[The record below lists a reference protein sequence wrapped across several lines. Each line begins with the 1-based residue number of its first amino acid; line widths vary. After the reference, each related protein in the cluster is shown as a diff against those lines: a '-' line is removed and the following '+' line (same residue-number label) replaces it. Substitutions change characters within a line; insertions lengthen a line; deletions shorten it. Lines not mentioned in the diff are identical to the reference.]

1 MDWIPSMFTIMIHDI
16 LSHMAALPIDP
27 MSMGI
32 PIILAGIVLVLGIYF
47 LKRAG
52 ARRRAAATPDYS
64 EAIGQIAT
72 VSHLVSPVQRPGGQ
86 VVVTIQGK
94 LVTLDALQKGSQPLT
109 AGAQVRVIAKK
120 DPWTLLVEA
129 L

>member
-1 MDWIPSMFTIMIHDI
+1 MGNDRQPWWD
-16 LSHMAALPIDP
+16 ALNPNP
-27 MSMGI
+27 
-32 PIILAGIVLVLGIYF
+32 AVLVALLVGFAILLAIY
-47 LKRAG
+47 LMKNAG

-94 LVTLDALQKGSQPLT
+94 LVTLDALQKGNQPIT
-109 AGAQVRVIAKK
+109 AGTQVKVIAKK
-120 DPWTLLVEA
+120 DPTTLLVES
-129 L
+129 LD

>member
-1 MDWIPSMFTIMIHDI
+1 MRQDI
-16 LSHMAALPIDP
+16 LSHLAALPIDP
-27 MSMGI
+27 ISMGI
-32 PIILAGIVLVLGIYF
+32 PIILAGIVLVFGIYF
-47 LKRAG
+47 MKRAG
-52 ARRRAAATPDYS
+52 ARRRAAAAPDYS
-64 EAIGQIAT
+64 EAIGHIAT

-94 LVTLDALQKGSQPLT
+94 LMTLDALQKGSQPLT

-120 DPWTLLVEA
+120 DPSTLLVEA